1 MKTRKLICILL
12 SVVLILGLSNSSLV
26 FASDNTSDDESVDA
40 GLSATADNAFYAPT
54 IRQMID
60 VNLELGNQDE
70 EFYHALANAYLASPS
85 LLAETISDLPAAD
98 IQYLAK
104 AISYDLHKTNRVDL
118 AVVPNDCND
127 AVSSAVARLIYREA
141 NNTDN
146 MSLDSFA
153 NMPVLEEQILSTEEI
168 MLLNNVVAYS
178 ATPVSST
185 ATVNSILRVNV
196 SFGSGLAATY
206 ARQYVVKLYKNDGT
220 TTSLARTQNA
230 TILAG
235 DVNGSSTVRVSF
247 SKTGVYTFYAELY
260 DTSGNLLSTTPVSS
274 SVTVSGNWRIN
285 VVLKEDRDQ
294 KGTLYLYDAGGNLRI
309 SGICLGRSVSNAAT
323 NVYRGNTPTGEC
335 TGYLYGPYPASEQ
348 GSFGPYKTIALTPV
362 SGDIYDSGRGPF
374 MIHGGN
380 NDYVTENMSYYP
392 LEPTHGCIR
401 IENDFQLL
409 LQQAIERMISTEYH
423 NTTGNI
429 SIIEE

>member
-40 GLSATADNAFYAPT
+40 GLSTTADNAFYAPT

-127 AVSSAVARLIYREA
+127 AVSSAVARLIYIEA

-185 ATVNSILRVNV
+185 ATVNSIM
-196 SFGSGLAATY
+196 
-206 ARQYVVKLYKNDGT
+206 VK
-220 TTSLARTQNA
+220 R
-230 TILAG
+230 
-235 DVNGSSTVRVSF
+235 
-247 SKTGVYTFYAELY
+247 
-260 DTSGNLLSTTPVSS
+260 
-274 SVTVSGNWRIN
+274 VTV
-285 VVLKEDRDQ
+285 
-294 KGTLYLYDAGGNLRI
+294 
-309 SGICLGRSVSNAAT
+309 
-323 NVYRGNTPTGEC
+323 
-335 TGYLYGPYPASEQ
+335 
-348 GSFGPYKTIALTPV
+348 
-362 SGDIYDSGRGPF
+362 
-374 MIHGGN
+374 
-380 NDYVTENMSYYP
+380 
-392 LEPTHGCIR
+392 
-401 IENDFQLL
+401 
-409 LQQAIERMISTEYH
+409 
-423 NTTGNI
+423 
-429 SIIEE
+429 